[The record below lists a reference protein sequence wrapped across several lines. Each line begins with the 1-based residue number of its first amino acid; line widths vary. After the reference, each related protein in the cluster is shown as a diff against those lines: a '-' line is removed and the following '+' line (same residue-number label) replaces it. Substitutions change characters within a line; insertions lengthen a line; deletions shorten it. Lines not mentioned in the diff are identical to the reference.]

1 MLQSA
6 QIVRPEIPMPSRKPD
21 EWMTPGEVARA
32 LGVSNAS
39 IQRWADAG
47 ARGPLHGVRTMRVG
61 KHRRFWRADIE
72 ALVERS
78 TQDSNDSEGN
88 E

>member
-6 QIVRPEIPMPSRKPD
+6 QIVRPEMPMPPRTPD
-21 EWMTPGEVARA
+21 EWMTTGEVARV
-32 LGVSNAS
+32 LGVSNAT
-39 IQRWADAG
+39 IQRWSDAG
-47 ARGPLHGVRTMRVG
+47 KLRHVRTVRAG
-61 KHRRFWRADIE
+61 AHRRFWRADIE

-78 TQDSNDSEGN
+78 TLPDIE

>member
-6 QIVRPEIPMPSRKPD
+6 QIARVEKPMPPRTPD
-21 EWMTPGEVARA
+21 EWMTTGEAAHA
-32 LGVSNAS
+32 LGVSNAT

-47 ARGPLHGVRTMRVG
+47 PSGPLHGVRTMRVG
-61 KHRRFWRADIE
+61 KHRRFWRVDIE
-72 ALVERS
+72 TLAERS
-78 TQDSNDSEGN
+78 TEGD